1 MAKATKKQVLG
12 RGLTT
17 ILEDSKN
24 NPGSISNI
32 NTNYSTE
39 IDISKISLNPFQPRS
54 AFDKEKLDELVIS
67 IKNIGLIQPITIKKI
82 SKNKFQLISGE
93 RRLRAFK
100 KLKIDKIPCYIRKA
114 DDQQSLEMAL
124 VENIHRQD
132 LDSIE
137 IAISYKRLIEEI
149 KLTQEELSEKIGKK
163 RSTITNY
170 LRLLK
175 LNPIIQSG
183 IKDGFISM
191 GHGRAMINI
200 DDEKLQLSIYERIIS
215 VSYTHLTLPTILLV

>member
-82 SKNKFQLISGE
+82 SKF
-93 RRLRAFK
+93 
-100 KLKIDKIPCYIRKA
+100 YIC
-114 DDQQSLEMAL
+114 
-124 VENIHRQD
+124 
-132 LDSIE
+132 
-137 IAISYKRLIEEI
+137 
-149 KLTQEELSEKIGKK
+149 TQE
-163 RSTITNY
+163 
-170 LRLLK
+170 K
-175 LNPIIQSG
+175 L
-183 IKDGFISM
+183 
-191 GHGRAMINI
+191 
-200 DDEKLQLSIYERIIS
+200 
-215 VSYTHLTLPTILLV
+215 